1 MSTTRKS
8 TTDKPEPDK
17 PKPKRG
23 PPMGSQNHFRHGLRA
38 GKLPREMGYIE
49 NAINSL
55 RRQLETAVVECK
67 GAVNIPDASLIDSAA
82 KWERHGRIALHYL
95 RRKGSEL
102 TPADCL
108 RFSEAIAKAS
118 DARDKAIRLLQ
129 LDRDTPAPWLTLPAL
144 THNEPEPTQDHNG
157 EQQQ

>member
-1 MSTTRKS
+1 M
-8 TTDKPEPDK
+8 
-17 PKPKRG
+17 
-23 PPMGSQNHFRHGLRA
+23 A
-38 GKLPREMGYIE
+38 YIE

-55 RRQLETAVVECK
+55 RRQLESAVVECK

-129 LDRDTPAPWLTLPAL
+129 LDRDTTHDAITALYAPQLPAPQPNGDTA
-144 THNEPEPTQDHNG
+144 NEPT
-157 EQQQ
+157 